1 MPVTGRKNFTFKEDF
16 ANEKTFDQHGSGGQ
30 YGSQHHTCPCFC
42 IRGGQQ
48 PETVIGQEIDRQ
60 NSSEDYSEVSSLD
73 QLTYTGNE
81 CKVRLKENIVMT
93 TAVTVNS
100 GNRLTIDLNGHTL
113 TAPENDRA
121 FRIQDGALTIEDSIG
136 TGVIQGSGTV
146 TSYGG
151 NGGAIWMSSSDSNN
165 ALTLTG
171 GTIRGFTAKYGAGV
185 YMGSGTFHMTGGAIQ
200 NCLATDGGL
209 ADGGGVYVFGGSF
222 ELTDGTISACKA
234 NNAGGGVYVSSGS
247 FEMSGGSIENC
258 TAHEG
263 AGVKVYASNGKTAS
277 FSMNGSGE
285 IKNCNQNGVSVSAI
299 GNGTPE
305 FTMDGGTIEGSSGYG
320 VWVAAGSAVMSG
332 GSVKDSERYDIY
344 IGRSA
349 TLTVNNTQVG
359 GTVMNMGAIT
369 GQGSAEFTGTVENLG
384 YVGAGK
390 ITGCKIHRIEHRS
403 PYKGTIENSTW
414 DEYVYLLGYR
424 WPAEKIPSA
433 AGESISLKFPSYISE
448 PAAMTNTLVIPEGV
462 TVTVDLAGKPVSAD
476 TTVTS
481 DIKIINHG
489 TLTLIDSSTGG
500 TLSIPI
506 ENDGVLNANGGTVTG
521 EVTNKGTIQATGTPV
536 TKFTGTLVNEEGA
549 SVTAGNFMDCTITN
563 NGGTIGGDAIFDRPE
578 PDPEQPGAGSEDG
591 GAGAVIAALAVGTV
605 VVGGGILLAHSY
617 IQNNLPE
624 GFAVPETR
632 RELAV
637 VLWNMASKP
646 EPASQQTYT
655 DVQDEEVLKAV
666 CWAVENELVT
676 PETESTLGADV
687 RVNRLQVIG
696 AMYQTNKRKK

>member
-1 MPVTGRKNFTFKEDF
+1 MKKRLISMVLAVSMAVSIMPAPAF
-16 ANEKTFDQHGSGGQ
+16 ASG
-30 YGSQHHTCPCFC
+30 
-42 IRGGQQ
+42 GGQQ

-60 NSSEDYSEVSSLD
+60 NSSENYSEVSSLD

-81 CKVRLKENIVMT
+81 CKVRLTENIVMT
-93 TAVTVNS
+93 GAVTVNS
-100 GNRLTIDLNGHTL
+100 GNSLTIDLNGHTL

-185 YMGSGTFHMTGGAIQ
+185 YMGSGTFRMTGGAIRD
-200 NCLATDGGL
+200 CLATDGGL

-414 DEYVYLLGYR
+414 EEYVYLLGYS
-424 WPAEKIPSA
+424 WPTAKIPSA

-448 PAAMTNTLVIPEGV
+448 PAAMTNTLEIPEGV

-563 NGGTIGGDAIFDRPE
+563 NGGTIGGDAIFDKPE

-632 RELAV
+632 QELAV

-655 DVQDEEVLKAV
+655 DVQDEEALKAV
-666 CWAVENELVT
+666 RWAVENGLVT

>member
-1 MPVTGRKNFTFKEDF
+1 MRP
-16 ANEKTFDQHGSGGQ
+16 
-30 YGSQHHTCPCFC
+30 
-42 IRGGQQ
+42 GGQQ

-60 NSSEDYSEVSSLD
+60 NSSGDYLEVSSLD
-73 QLTYTGNE
+73 QLTYINNE
-81 CKVRLKENIVMT
+81 CKVRLTKDIVMT
-93 TAVTVNS
+93 KAVTVNN
-100 GNRLTIDLNGHTL
+100 GNSLTIDLNGHTL
-113 TAPENDRA
+113 TAAANSQA
-121 FRIQDGALTIEDSIG
+121 FRIQGGALTIEDSIG

-146 TSYGG
+146 TG

-171 GTIRGFTAKYGAGV
+171 GTIRGFTA
-185 YMGSGTFHMTGGAIQ
+185 T
-200 NCLATDGGL
+200 
-209 ADGGGVYVFGGSF
+209 DGGGVYVDGGSF
-222 ELTDGTISACKA
+222 EMSGGTISACNA
-234 NNAGGGVYVSSGS
+234 TNAGGGVYVSSGS
-247 FEMSGGSIENC
+247 FKMSGGSIEDC

-277 FSMNGSGE
+277 FSMTGGEIQNCNTDGVSIYAIGSGT
-285 IKNCNQNGVSVSAI
+285 S
-299 GNGTPE
+299 E
-305 FTMDGGTIEGSSGYG
+305 FTMTGGTIEDNGGYG
-320 VWVAAGSAVMSG
+320 VWVDNGSAVMSG
-332 GSVKDSERYDIY
+332 GSVKGSERYDIY
-344 IGRSA
+344 IGSRA

-359 GTVMNMGAIT
+359 GTVLNMGKIT
-369 GQGSAEFTGTVENLG
+369 GQGSAEFTGTVENSG
-384 YVGAGK
+384 YAAAG

-403 PYKGTIENSTW
+403 PYKGTIEGSTW
-414 DEYVYLLGYR
+414 DEYVYLLGYS
-424 WPAEKIPSA
+424 WPTAKIPSG
-433 AGESISLKFPSYISE
+433 AGESISLKFPSYITPKME
-448 PAAMTNTLVIPEGV
+448 NTLEIPEGV

-476 TTVTS
+476 TGAS

-489 TLTLIDSSTGG
+489 TLTLIDSGTDG

-506 ENDGVLNANGGTVTG
+506 ENDGVLNANGGTVTSK
-521 EVTNKGTIQATGTPV
+521 VTNKGTIQATGTPV
-536 TKFTGTLVNEEGA
+536 TQFTGTLVNQEGA
-549 SVTAGNFMDCTITN
+549 SVTAGDFRGCTITN
-563 NGGTIGGDAIFDRPE
+563 NGGTIGGGAILDKPE

-591 GAGAVIAALAVGTV
+591 GAGAVIAALAVGTA

-632 RELAV
+632 QELAV
-637 VLWNMASKP
+637 VLWNMAGKP

>member
-1 MPVTGRKNFTFKEDF
+1 MCENTL
-16 ANEKTFDQHGSGGQ
+16 H
-30 YGSQHHTCPCFC
+30 
-42 IRGGQQ
+42 
-48 PETVIGQEIDRQ
+48 Q
-60 NSSEDYSEVSSLD
+60 N
-73 QLTYTGNE
+73 
-81 CKVRLKENIVMT
+81 
-93 TAVTVNS
+93 
-100 GNRLTIDLNGHTL
+100 
-113 TAPENDRA
+113 
-121 FRIQDGALTIEDSIG
+121 GALTIEDSIG

-146 TSYGG
+146 TG

-171 GTIRGFTAKYGAGV
+171 GTIRGFTA
-185 YMGSGTFHMTGGAIQ
+185 T
-200 NCLATDGGL
+200 
-209 ADGGGVYVFGGSF
+209 DGGGVYVDGGSF
-222 ELTDGTISACKA
+222 EMSGGTISACNA
-234 NNAGGGVYVSSGS
+234 TNAGGGVYVSSGS
-247 FEMSGGSIENC
+247 FKMSGGSIEDC

-277 FSMNGSGE
+277 FSMTGGEIQNCNTDGVSIYAIGSGT
-285 IKNCNQNGVSVSAI
+285 S
-299 GNGTPE
+299 E
-305 FTMDGGTIEGSSGYG
+305 FTMTGGTIEDNGGYG
-320 VWVAAGSAVMSG
+320 VWVDNGSAVMSG
-332 GSVKDSERYDIY
+332 GSVKGSERYDIY
-344 IGRSA
+344 IGSRA

-359 GTVMNMGAIT
+359 GTVLNMGKIT
-369 GQGSAEFTGTVENLG
+369 GQGSAEFTGTVENSG
-384 YVGAGK
+384 YAAAG

-403 PYKGTIENSTW
+403 PYKGTIEGSTW
-414 DEYVYLLGYR
+414 DEYVYLLGYS
-424 WPAEKIPSA
+424 WPTAKIPSG
-433 AGESISLKFPSYISE
+433 AGESISLKFPSYITPKME
-448 PAAMTNTLVIPEGV
+448 NTLEIPEGV

-476 TTVTS
+476 TGAS

-489 TLTLIDSSTGG
+489 TLTLIDSGTDG

-521 EVTNKGTIQATGTPV
+521 KVTNRGTIQATGTPV
-536 TKFTGTLVNEEGA
+536 TKFTGTLVNQEGA

-563 NGGTIGGDAIFDRPE
+563 NGGTIGGGAILDKPE

-591 GAGAVIAALAVGTV
+591 GAGAVIAALAVGTA

-632 RELAV
+632 QELAV
-637 VLWNMASKP
+637 VLWNMAGKP

>member
-1 MPVTGRKNFTFKEDF
+1 MHPG
-16 ANEKTFDQHGSGGQ
+16 
-30 YGSQHHTCPCFC
+30 
-42 IRGGQQ
+42 GGQQ
-48 PETVIGQEIDRQ
+48 SETVIGQEIDRQ
-60 NSSEDYSEVSSLD
+60 NSSEGYSEVSSLD
-73 QLTYTGNE
+73 QLTYTSKE
-81 CKVRLKENIVMT
+81 CKVRLAADTVMT
-93 TAVTVNS
+93 GSVTVDS
-100 GNRLTIDLNGHTL
+100 GNSLTIDLNGHTL
-113 TAPENDRA
+113 TAPENSKA
-121 FRIQDGALTIEDSIG
+121 FWIRNGALTIEDSIG

-146 TSYGG
+146 TG

-171 GTIRGFTAKYGAGV
+171 GTIRGFTA
-185 YMGSGTFHMTGGAIQ
+185 T
-200 NCLATDGGL
+200 
-209 ADGGGVYVFGGSF
+209 DGGGVYVDGGSF
-222 ELTDGTISACKA
+222 EMSGGTISACNA
-234 NNAGGGVYVSSGS
+234 TNAGGGVYVSSGS
-247 FEMSGGSIENC
+247 FKMSGGSIEDC

-277 FSMNGSGE
+277 FSMTGGEIQNCNTDGVSIYAIGSGT
-285 IKNCNQNGVSVSAI
+285 S
-299 GNGTPE
+299 E
-305 FTMDGGTIEGSSGYG
+305 FTMTGGTIEDNGGYG
-320 VWVAAGSAVMSG
+320 VWVDNGSAVMSG
-332 GSVKDSERYDIY
+332 GSVKGSERYDIY
-344 IGRSA
+344 IGSRA

-359 GTVMNMGAIT
+359 GTVLNMGKIT
-369 GQGSAEFTGTVENLG
+369 GQGSAEFTGTVENSG
-384 YVGAGK
+384 YAAAG

-403 PYKGTIENSTW
+403 PYKGTIEGSTW
-414 DEYVYLLGYR
+414 DEYVYLLGYS
-424 WPAEKIPSA
+424 WPTAKIPSG
-433 AGESISLKFPSYISE
+433 AGESISLKFPSYITPKME
-448 PAAMTNTLVIPEGV
+448 NTLEIPEGV

-476 TTVTS
+476 TGAS

-489 TLTLIDSSTGG
+489 TLTLIDSGTDG

-521 EVTNKGTIQATGTPV
+521 KVTNRGTIQATGTPV

-549 SVTAGNFMDCTITN
+549 SVTAGNFIDCTITN
-563 NGGTIGGDAIFDRPE
+563 NGGTISGDAILDEPK

-632 RELAV
+632 QELAV
-637 VLWNMASKP
+637 VLWNMAGKP

>member
-1 MPVTGRKNFTFKEDF
+1 MRPG
-16 ANEKTFDQHGSGGQ
+16 
-30 YGSQHHTCPCFC
+30 
-42 IRGGQQ
+42 GGQQ

-60 NSSEDYSEVSSLD
+60 NSSGDYLEVSSLD
-73 QLTYTGNE
+73 QLTYINNE
-81 CKVRLKENIVMT
+81 CKVRLTKDIVMT
-93 TAVTVNS
+93 KAVTVNN
-100 GNRLTIDLNGHTL
+100 GNSLTIDLNGHTL
-113 TAPENDRA
+113 TAAANSQA
-121 FRIQDGALTIEDSIG
+121 FRIQGGALTIEDSIG

-146 TSYGG
+146 TG

-171 GTIRGFTAKYGAGV
+171 GTIRGFTA
-185 YMGSGTFHMTGGAIQ
+185 T
-200 NCLATDGGL
+200 
-209 ADGGGVYVFGGSF
+209 DGGGVYVDGGSF
-222 ELTDGTISACKA
+222 EMSGGTISACNA
-234 NNAGGGVYVSSGS
+234 TNAGGGVYVSSGS
-247 FEMSGGSIENC
+247 FKMSGGSIEDC

-277 FSMNGSGE
+277 FSMTGGEIQNCNTDGVSIYAIGSGT
-285 IKNCNQNGVSVSAI
+285 S
-299 GNGTPE
+299 E
-305 FTMDGGTIEGSSGYG
+305 FTMTGGTIEDNGGYG
-320 VWVAAGSAVMSG
+320 VWVDNGSAVMSG
-332 GSVKDSERYDIY
+332 GSVKGSERYDIY
-344 IGRSA
+344 IGSRA

-359 GTVMNMGAIT
+359 GTVLNMGKIT
-369 GQGSAEFTGTVENLG
+369 GQGSAEFTGTVENSG
-384 YVGAGK
+384 YAAAG

-403 PYKGTIENSTW
+403 PYKGTIEGSTW
-414 DEYVYLLGYR
+414 DEYVYLLGYS
-424 WPAEKIPSA
+424 WPTAKIPSG
-433 AGESISLKFPSYISE
+433 AGESISLKFPSYITPKME
-448 PAAMTNTLVIPEGV
+448 NTLEIPEGV

-476 TTVTS
+476 TGAS

-489 TLTLIDSSTGG
+489 TLTLIDSGTDG

-521 EVTNKGTIQATGTPV
+521 KVTNRGTIQATGTPV
-536 TKFTGTLVNEEGA
+536 TKFTGTLVNQEGA
-549 SVTAGNFMDCTITN
+549 SVTAGDFRGCTITN
-563 NGGTIGGDAIFDRPE
+563 NGGTIGGDAILENPE

-591 GAGAVIAALAVGTV
+591 GAGAVIAALAVGTA

-632 RELAV
+632 QELAV
-637 VLWNMASKP
+637 VLWNMAGKP

>member
-1 MPVTGRKNFTFKEDF
+1 MKKRLISMVLAVSMAVSIIPAPAF
-16 ANEKTFDQHGSGGQ
+16 ASG
-30 YGSQHHTCPCFC
+30 
-42 IRGGQQ
+42 GGQQ

-73 QLTYTGNE
+73 QLTYTNQE
-81 CKVRLKENIVMT
+81 CKVRLTENIVMT

-100 GNRLTIDLNGHTL
+100 GNSLTIDLNGHTL

-121 FRIQDGALTIEDSIG
+121 FRIQDGALTIEDGTG

-305 FTMDGGTIEGSSGYG
+305 FTMAGGTIEGSSGYG

-369 GQGSAEFTGTVENLG
+369 GQESAEFTGTVENLG

-448 PAAMTNTLVIPEGV
+448 PAAMTNTLEIPEGV

-563 NGGTIGGDAIFDRPE
+563 NGGTISGDAIFEKPE
-578 PDPEQPGAGSEDG
+578 PDPEQPGAGSGDG

-632 RELAV
+632 QELAV
-637 VLWNMASKP
+637 VLWNMAGKP

>member
-1 MPVTGRKNFTFKEDF
+1 MHP
-16 ANEKTFDQHGSGGQ
+16 
-30 YGSQHHTCPCFC
+30 
-42 IRGGQQ
+42 GGQQ

-414 DEYVYLLGYR
+414 DEYVYLLGYS
-424 WPAEKIPSA
+424 WPTAKIPSA
-433 AGESISLKFPSYISE
+433 AGESISLKVPSYIST
-448 PAAMTNTLVIPEGV
+448 PAMTNTLVIPEGV

-476 TTVTS
+476 PDAS

-521 EVTNKGTIQATGTPV
+521 EVTNKGTIQATGTTV
-536 TKFTGTLVNEEGA
+536 TRFTGTLVNEEGA

-563 NGGTIGGDAIFDRPE
+563 NGGTIGGDAIFEKPE

-632 RELAV
+632 QELAV
-637 VLWNMASKP
+637 VLWNMAGKP

-655 DVQDEEVLKAV
+655 DVQDEEALKAV
-666 CWAVENELVT
+666 RWAVENGLVT

>member
-1 MPVTGRKNFTFKEDF
+1 MRPG
-16 ANEKTFDQHGSGGQ
+16 
-30 YGSQHHTCPCFC
+30 
-42 IRGGQQ
+42 GGQQ

-60 NSSEDYSEVSSLD
+60 NSSGDYSEVSSLD

-81 CKVRLKENIVMT
+81 CRVRLTEDIVMT
-93 TAVTVNS
+93 GAVTVNN

-113 TAPENDRA
+113 TAAANSQA
-121 FRIQDGALTIEDSIG
+121 FRIQNGALTIEDSG
-136 TGVIQGSGTV
+136 STGVIQGSGTV
-146 TSYGG
+146 TG
-151 NGGAIWMSSSDSNN
+151 NGGAIWMSSNDSNN

-171 GTIRGFTAKYGAGV
+171 GTIRGFTA
-185 YMGSGTFHMTGGAIQ
+185 T
-200 NCLATDGGL
+200 
-209 ADGGGVYVFGGSF
+209 DGGGVYVDGGSF
-222 ELTDGTISACKA
+222 EMSGGTISACNA
-234 NNAGGGVYVSSGS
+234 TNAGGGVYVSSGS
-247 FEMSGGSIENC
+247 FKMSGGSIEDC

-277 FSMNGSGE
+277 FSMTGGEIQNCNTDGVSIYAIGSGT
-285 IKNCNQNGVSVSAI
+285 S
-299 GNGTPE
+299 E
-305 FTMDGGTIEGSSGYG
+305 FTMTGGTIEDNGGYG
-320 VWVAAGSAVMSG
+320 VWVDNGSAVMSG
-332 GSVKDSERYDIY
+332 GSVKGSERYDIY
-344 IGRSA
+344 IGSRA

-359 GTVMNMGAIT
+359 GTVLNMGKIT
-369 GQGSAEFTGTVENLG
+369 GQGSAEFTGTVENSG
-384 YVGAGK
+384 YAAAG

-403 PYKGTIENSTW
+403 PYKGTIEGSTW
-414 DEYVYLLGYR
+414 DEYVYLLGYS
-424 WPAEKIPSA
+424 WPTAKIPSG
-433 AGESISLKFPSYISE
+433 AGESISLKFPSYITPKME
-448 PAAMTNTLVIPEGV
+448 NTLEIPEGV

-476 TTVTS
+476 TGAS

-489 TLTLIDSSTGG
+489 TLTLIDSGTDG

-521 EVTNKGTIQATGTPV
+521 KVTNRGTIQATGTPV
-536 TKFTGTLVNEEGA
+536 TQFTGTLVNQEGA
-549 SVTAGNFMDCTITN
+549 SVTAGDFRGCTITN
-563 NGGTIGGDAIFDRPE
+563 NGGTIGGGAILDKPE

-591 GAGAVIAALAVGTV
+591 GAGAVIAALAVGTA

-632 RELAV
+632 QELAV
-637 VLWNMASKP
+637 VLWNMAGKP

>member
-1 MPVTGRKNFTFKEDF
+1 MKKRLISMVLAVSMAVSIMPAPAF
-16 ANEKTFDQHGSGGQ
+16 ASG
-30 YGSQHHTCPCFC
+30 
-42 IRGGQQ
+42 GGQQ

-60 NSSEDYSEVSSLD
+60 NSSEDYSEVSSLN
-73 QLTYTGNE
+73 QLTYTSKE

-113 TAPENDRA
+113 TAPENDKA
-121 FRIQDGALTIEDSIG
+121 FYIRDGALTIEDSIG

-185 YMGSGTFHMTGGAIQ
+185 YMGNGTFHMTGGAIQ
-200 NCLATDGGL
+200 NCSATDGN

-222 ELTDGTISACKA
+222 EMSDGTISACNA
-234 NNAGGGVYVSSGS
+234 TNAGGGVYVSSGS
-247 FEMSGGSIENC
+247 FKMSGGSIENC

-263 AGVKVYASNGKTAS
+263 AGVKVYASNGETAS

-320 VWVAAGSAVMSG
+320 VCMDAGSAEMSG
-332 GSVKDSERYDIY
+332 GSVKGSGSYDIY
-344 IGRSA
+344 IGSRA
-349 TLTVNNTQVG
+349 ALTVNDTQVG
-359 GTVMNMGAIT
+359 GTVLNLGKIT
-369 GQGSAEFTGTVENLG
+369 GQGSAEFTGTVENSG
-384 YVGAGK
+384 YAVAE

-506 ENDGVLNANGGTVTG
+506 ENDGILNANGGTVTG
-521 EVTNKGTIQATGTPV
+521 EVINKGTIQATGTPV

-563 NGGTIGGDAIFDRPE
+563 NGGTIGGDAILDKPE

-624 GFAVPETR
+624 GFVVPETR
-632 RELAV
+632 QELAV

-696 AMYQTNKRKK
+696 AMYQANKRKK

>member
-1 MPVTGRKNFTFKEDF
+1 MKKRLISMVLAVSMAVSIMPAPAF
-16 ANEKTFDQHGSGGQ
+16 AAG
-30 YGSQHHTCPCFC
+30 
-42 IRGGQQ
+42 GGQQ

-60 NSSEDYSEVSSLD
+60 NSSDDYTEVDSLD
-73 QLTYTGNE
+73 KLTYTNNV
-81 CKVRLKENIVMT
+81 CKIRLAADTVMT
-93 TAVTVNS
+93 VAVTVDS
-100 GNRLTIDLNGHTL
+100 GKSLTIDLNGYTL
-113 TAPENDRA
+113 TAAANSQA
-121 FRIQDGALTIEDSIG
+121 FRIQGGALTIEDSIG

-146 TSYGG
+146 TG

-171 GTIRGFTAKYGAGV
+171 GTIRGFTA
-185 YMGSGTFHMTGGAIQ
+185 T
-200 NCLATDGGL
+200 
-209 ADGGGVYVFGGSF
+209 DGGGVYVDGGSF
-222 ELTDGTISACKA
+222 EMSGGTISACNA
-234 NNAGGGVYVSSGS
+234 TNAGGGVYVSSGS
-247 FEMSGGSIENC
+247 FKMSGGSIEDC

-277 FSMNGSGE
+277 FSMTGGEIQNCNTDGVSIYAIGSGT
-285 IKNCNQNGVSVSAI
+285 S
-299 GNGTPE
+299 E
-305 FTMDGGTIEGSSGYG
+305 FTMTGGTIEDNGGYG
-320 VWVAAGSAVMSG
+320 VWVDNGSAVMSG
-332 GSVKDSERYDIY
+332 GSVKGSERYDIY
-344 IGRSA
+344 IGSRA

-359 GTVMNMGAIT
+359 GTVLNMGKIT
-369 GQGSAEFTGTVENLG
+369 GQGSAEFTGTVENSG
-384 YVGAGK
+384 SAVAG
-390 ITGCKIHRIEHRS
+390 ITGCTIHRIEHRF
-403 PYKGTIENSTW
+403 PYKGTIEGSTW
-414 DEYVYLLGYR
+414 DEYVYLLGYS
-424 WPAEKIPSA
+424 WPTAKIPSG
-433 AGESISLKFPSYISE
+433 AGESISLKFPSYITPKME
-448 PAAMTNTLVIPEGV
+448 NTLEIPEGV

-476 TTVTS
+476 TETS

-489 TLTLIDSSTGG
+489 TLTLIDSGTDG

-521 EVTNKGTIQATGTPV
+521 KVTNRGTIQATGTPV
-536 TKFTGTLVNEEGA
+536 TKFTGTLVNEDGA

-563 NGGTIGGDAIFDRPE
+563 NGGTIGGGAILDKPE
-578 PDPEQPGAGSEDG
+578 PGPEQPGAGSEDG
-591 GAGAVIAALAVGTV
+591 GAGAVIAALAVGTA

-632 RELAV
+632 QELAV
-637 VLWNMASKP
+637 VLWNMAGKP

-696 AMYQTNKRKK
+696 AMY

>member
-1 MPVTGRKNFTFKEDF
+1 MRRG
-16 ANEKTFDQHGSGGQ
+16 
-30 YGSQHHTCPCFC
+30 
-42 IRGGQQ
+42 GGQQ
-48 PETVIGQEIDRQ
+48 PETVIGQEVDQQ
-60 NSSEDYSEVSSLD
+60 NSSDDYTEVDSLD
-73 QLTYTGNE
+73 KLTYTNNV
-81 CKVRLKENIVMT
+81 CKIRLAADTVMT
-93 TAVTVNS
+93 VAVTVDS
-100 GNRLTIDLNGHTL
+100 GKSLTIDLNGHTL
-113 TAPENDRA
+113 TAAENSQA
-121 FRIQDGALTIEDSIG
+121 FRIQNGALTIEDSG
-136 TGVIQGSGTV
+136 STGVIQGSGTV
-146 TSYGG
+146 TG

-171 GTIRGFTAKYGAGV
+171 GTIRGFTA
-185 YMGSGTFHMTGGAIQ
+185 T
-200 NCLATDGGL
+200 
-209 ADGGGVYVFGGSF
+209 DGGGVYVSGGSF
-222 ELTDGTISACKA
+222 EMSGGTISACNA
-234 NNAGGGVYVSSGS
+234 ANAGGGVYVSSGS

-263 AGVKVYASNGKTAS
+263 AGVKVLASSGKAS
-277 FSMNGSGE
+277 FSMSGSGE
-285 IKNCNQNGVSVSAI
+285 IKNCNQDGVSIAAI
-299 GNGTPE
+299 GGTSE
-305 FTMDGGTIEGSSGYG
+305 FSMSGGTIEDNSGFG
-320 VWVAAGSAVMSG
+320 VWVDNGSAVMSG
-332 GSVKDSERYDIY
+332 GSVKGSERYDIY
-344 IGRSA
+344 IGSRA
-349 TLTVNNTQVG
+349 ALTVKNTQVG
-359 GTVMNMGAIT
+359 GTVLNLGKIT
-369 GQGSAEFTGTVENLG
+369 GQGSAEFTGTVENSG
-384 YVGAGK
+384 YAVAE
-390 ITGCKIHRIEHRS
+390 ITGCKIHRIEHRF
-403 PYKGTIENSTW
+403 PYKGTIEGSP
-414 DEYVYLLGYR
+414 DEYVYLLGHR
-424 WPAEKIPSA
+424 WPTAKIPSA
-433 AGESISLKFPSYISE
+433 AGESISLKVPSYITATME
-448 PAAMTNTLVIPEGV
+448 NTLVIPEGV

-476 TTVTS
+476 AETS

-489 TLTLIDSSTGG
+489 TLTLIDRSTGG

-536 TKFTGTLVNEEGA
+536 TQFTGTLVNQEGA

-563 NGGTIGGDAIFDRPE
+563 NGGTIGGDAIWDNPE
-578 PDPEQPGAGSEDG
+578 PGPEQPGAGSEDG

-632 RELAV
+632 QELAV
-637 VLWNMASKP
+637 VLWNMAGKP

>member
-1 MPVTGRKNFTFKEDF
+1 MRP
-16 ANEKTFDQHGSGGQ
+16 
-30 YGSQHHTCPCFC
+30 
-42 IRGGQQ
+42 GGQQ

-73 QLTYTGNE
+73 QLTYTNNE
-81 CKVRLKENIVMT
+81 CKVRLTENIVMT
-93 TAVTVNS
+93 GAVTVNN

-113 TAPENDRA
+113 TAAENSRA
-121 FRIQDGALTIEDSIG
+121 FFIQNGALTIEDSG
-136 TGVIQGSGTV
+136 STGVIQGSGTV
-146 TSYGG
+146 TG

-171 GTIRGFTAKYGAGV
+171 GTIRGFTA
-185 YMGSGTFHMTGGAIQ
+185 T
-200 NCLATDGGL
+200 
-209 ADGGGVYVFGGSF
+209 DGGGVYVSGGSF
-222 ELTDGTISACKA
+222 KMTDGTISTCNAT
-234 NNAGGGVYVSSGS
+234 NAGGGVYVSSGS

-263 AGVKVYASNGKTAS
+263 AGVKVLASSGKAS
-277 FSMNGSGE
+277 FSMSGSGE
-285 IKNCNQNGVSVSAI
+285 IKNCNQDGVSIAAI
-299 GNGTPE
+299 GGTSE
-305 FTMDGGTIEGSSGYG
+305 FSMSGGTIEDNSGFG
-320 VWVAAGSAVMSG
+320 VWVDNGSAVMSG
-332 GSVKDSERYDIY
+332 GSVKGSERYDIY
-344 IGRSA
+344 IGSRA
-349 TLTVNNTQVG
+349 ALTVKNTQVG
-359 GTVMNMGAIT
+359 GTVLNLGKIT
-369 GQGSAEFTGTVENLG
+369 GQGSAEFTGTVENSG
-384 YVGAGK
+384 YAVAE

-403 PYKGTIENSTW
+403 PYKGTITGSTW
-414 DEYVYLLGYR
+414 DEYVYLLGR
-424 WPAEKIPSA
+424 SWPTAKIPSE
-433 AGESISLKFPSYISE
+433 AGESITLKVSSYLPPVMENSLE
-448 PAAMTNTLVIPEGV
+448 IPKGV
-462 TVTVDLAGKPVSAD
+462 TVTVDLAGKTLSAEE
-476 TTVTS
+476 S
-481 DIKIINHG
+481 DFKIINHG

-506 ENDGVLNANGGTVTG
+506 ENDGVLNANGGTVTS
-521 EVTNKGTIQATGTPV
+521 EVTNKGTIKATGTPV
-536 TKFTGTLVNEEGA
+536 TQFTGTLVNQEGA
-549 SVTAGNFMDCTITN
+549 SVTAGDFRGCMITN
-563 NGGTIGGDAIFDRPE
+563 NGGTIGGDAILDNPE

-591 GAGAVIAALAVGTV
+591 GAGAVIAALAVGTA

-632 RELAV
+632 QELAV
-637 VLWNMASKP
+637 VLWNMAGKP

>member
-1 MPVTGRKNFTFKEDF
+1 M
-16 ANEKTFDQHGSGGQ
+16 
-30 YGSQHHTCPCFC
+30 
-42 IRGGQQ
+42 
-48 PETVIGQEIDRQ
+48 IGQEIDRQ
-60 NSSEDYSEVSSLD
+60 NSSGDYLEVSSLD
-73 QLTYTGNE
+73 QLTYINNE
-81 CKVRLKENIVMT
+81 CKVRLTKDIVMT
-93 TAVTVNS
+93 KAVTVNN
-100 GNRLTIDLNGHTL
+100 GNSLTIDLNGHTL
-113 TAPENDRA
+113 TAAANSQA
-121 FRIQDGALTIEDSIG
+121 FRIQGGALTIEDSIG

-146 TSYGG
+146 TG

-171 GTIRGFTAKYGAGV
+171 GTIRGFTA
-185 YMGSGTFHMTGGAIQ
+185 T
-200 NCLATDGGL
+200 
-209 ADGGGVYVFGGSF
+209 DGGGVYVDGGSF
-222 ELTDGTISACKA
+222 EMSGGTISACNA
-234 NNAGGGVYVSSGS
+234 TNAGGGVYVSSGS
-247 FEMSGGSIENC
+247 FKMSGGSIEDC

-277 FSMNGSGE
+277 FSMTGGEIQNCNTDGVSIYAIGSGT
-285 IKNCNQNGVSVSAI
+285 S
-299 GNGTPE
+299 E
-305 FTMDGGTIEGSSGYG
+305 FTMTGGTIEDNGGYG
-320 VWVAAGSAVMSG
+320 VWVDNGSAVMSG
-332 GSVKDSERYDIY
+332 GSVKGSERYDIY
-344 IGRSA
+344 IGSRA

-359 GTVMNMGAIT
+359 GTVLNLGKIT
-369 GQGSAEFTGTVENLG
+369 GQGSAEFTGTVENSG
-384 YVGAGK
+384 YAAAE
-390 ITGCKIHRIEHRS
+390 ITGCKIHRIEHRF
-403 PYKGTIENSTW
+403 PYKGTIEGSP
-414 DEYVYLLGYR
+414 DEYVYLLGYS
-424 WPAEKIPSA
+424 WPTAKIPSG
-433 AGESISLKFPSYISE
+433 AGESISLKFPSYITPKME
-448 PAAMTNTLVIPEGV
+448 NTLEIPEGV

-476 TTVTS
+476 TGAS

-489 TLTLIDSSTGG
+489 TLTLIDSGTDG

-521 EVTNKGTIQATGTPV
+521 KVTNKGTIQATGTPV
-536 TKFTGTLVNEEGA
+536 TQFTGTLVNQEGA
-549 SVTAGNFMDCTITN
+549 SVTAGDFRGCTITN
-563 NGGTIGGDAIFDRPE
+563 NGGTIGGGAILDNPE

-591 GAGAVIAALAVGTV
+591 GAGAVIAALAVGTA

-632 RELAV
+632 QELAV
-637 VLWNMASKP
+637 VLWNMAGKP

>member
-1 MPVTGRKNFTFKEDF
+1 MSVTDRKNFTFKEDF

-30 YGSQHHTCPCFC
+30 YGSQHHACPCFC
-42 IRGGQQ
+42 VRGGQQ

-73 QLTYTGNE
+73 QLTYTSNE
-81 CKVRLKENIVMT
+81 CKVRLAADTVMT
-93 TAVTVNS
+93 GSVTVDS
-100 GNRLTIDLNGHTL
+100 GNSLTIDLNGHTL
-113 TAPENDRA
+113 TAPENSKA
-121 FRIQDGALTIEDSIG
+121 FWIRNGALTIEDSIG

-146 TSYGG
+146 NGY
-151 NGGAIWMSSSDSNN
+151 GGAIWMSSGDSNN
-165 ALTLTG
+165 ALTLAG
-171 GTIRGFTAKYGAGV
+171 GTIRGFNAGYGAGV
-185 YMGSGTFHMTGGAIQ
+185 YMGNGTFQMTGGAIQ
-200 NCLATDGGL
+200 SCSAT
-209 ADGGGVYVFGGSF
+209 DGGGVYVDGGSF
-222 ELTDGTISACKA
+222 EMTNGTISDCKA
-234 NNAGGGVYVSSGS
+234 ANAGGGVYVSSGT

-258 TAHEG
+258 TAYEG
-263 AGVKVYASNGKTAS
+263 AGVKVLVSSGKAS
-277 FSMNGSGE
+277 FSMS
-285 IKNCNQNGVSVSAI
+285 
-299 GNGTPE
+299 
-305 FTMDGGTIEGSSGYG
+305 GGTIEGSSRDGVSIAAIDSGTSEFSMSGGTIKDNSGYG
-320 VWVAAGSAVMSG
+320 VWVDNGSAVMSG
-332 GSVKDSERYDIY
+332 GSVKGSGSYDIY
-344 IGRSA
+344 IGSGA
-349 TLTVNNTQVG
+349 ALTVKNTQVG
-359 GTVMNMGAIT
+359 GTVLNLGKIT
-369 GQGSAEFTGTVENLG
+369 GQGSAEFTGTVEKSG
-384 YVGAGK
+384 SAAAE
-390 ITGCKIHRIEHRS
+390 ITGCKIHRIEHRF
-403 PYKGTIENSTW
+403 PYKGTIEGSP
-414 DEYVYLLGYR
+414 DEYVYLLGHS
-424 WPAEKIPSA
+424 WPTAKIPSA
-433 AGESISLKFPSYISE
+433 AGESISLKVPSYITATME
-448 PAAMTNTLVIPEGV
+448 NTLVIPEGV

-476 TTVTS
+476 ADAS

-506 ENDGVLNANGGTVTG
+506 ENDGILNANGGTVTG

-549 SVTAGNFMDCTITN
+549 SVTAGDFRDCTITN
-563 NGGTIGGDAIFDRPE
+563 NGGTIGGDAIWDNPE
-578 PDPEQPGAGSEDG
+578 PGPEQPGAGSEDG
-591 GAGAVIAALAVGTV
+591 GTGAVIAALAVGTA

-632 RELAV
+632 QELAV
-637 VLWNMASKP
+637 VLWNMAGKP

>member
-1 MPVTGRKNFTFKEDF
+1 MRPG
-16 ANEKTFDQHGSGGQ
+16 
-30 YGSQHHTCPCFC
+30 
-42 IRGGQQ
+42 GGQQ

-60 NSSEDYSEVSSLD
+60 NSSGDYLEVSSLD
-73 QLTYTGNE
+73 QLTYINNE
-81 CKVRLKENIVMT
+81 CKVRLTKDIVMT
-93 TAVTVNS
+93 KAVTVNN
-100 GNRLTIDLNGHTL
+100 GNSLTIDLNGHTL
-113 TAPENDRA
+113 TAAANSQA
-121 FRIQDGALTIEDSIG
+121 FRIQGGALTIEDSIG

-146 TSYGG
+146 TG

-171 GTIRGFTAKYGAGV
+171 GTIRGFTA
-185 YMGSGTFHMTGGAIQ
+185 T
-200 NCLATDGGL
+200 
-209 ADGGGVYVFGGSF
+209 DGGGVYVDGGSF
-222 ELTDGTISACKA
+222 EMSGGTISACNA
-234 NNAGGGVYVSSGS
+234 TNAGGGVYVSSGS
-247 FEMSGGSIENC
+247 FKMSGGSIEDC

-277 FSMNGSGE
+277 FSMTGGEIQNCNTDGVSIYAIGSGT
-285 IKNCNQNGVSVSAI
+285 S
-299 GNGTPE
+299 E
-305 FTMDGGTIEGSSGYG
+305 FTMTGGTIEDNGGYG
-320 VWVAAGSAVMSG
+320 VWVDNGSAVMSG
-332 GSVKDSERYDIY
+332 GSVKGSERYDIY
-344 IGRSA
+344 IGSRA

-359 GTVMNMGAIT
+359 GTVLNMGKIT
-369 GQGSAEFTGTVENLG
+369 GQGSAEFTGTVENSG
-384 YVGAGK
+384 YAAAG

-403 PYKGTIENSTW
+403 PYKGTIEGSTW
-414 DEYVYLLGYR
+414 DEYVYLLGYS
-424 WPAEKIPSA
+424 WPTAKIPSG
-433 AGESISLKFPSYISE
+433 AGESISLKFPSYITPKME
-448 PAAMTNTLVIPEGV
+448 NTLEIPEGV

-476 TTVTS
+476 TGAS

-489 TLTLIDSSTGG
+489 TLTLIDSGTDG

-521 EVTNKGTIQATGTPV
+521 KVTNRGTIQATGTPV

-563 NGGTIGGDAIFDRPE
+563 NGGTIGGDAILDKPE

-591 GAGAVIAALAVGTV
+591 GAGAVIAALAVGTA

-632 RELAV
+632 QELAV
-637 VLWNMASKP
+637 VLWNMAGKP

>member
-1 MPVTGRKNFTFKEDF
+1 M
-16 ANEKTFDQHGSGGQ
+16 
-30 YGSQHHTCPCFC
+30 
-42 IRGGQQ
+42 
-48 PETVIGQEIDRQ
+48 IGQEIDRQ
-60 NSSEDYSEVSSLD
+60 NSSGDYSEVSSLD

-81 CKVRLKENIVMT
+81 CRVRLTEDIVMT
-93 TAVTVNS
+93 GAVTVNN

-113 TAPENDRA
+113 TAAANSQA
-121 FRIQDGALTIEDSIG
+121 FRIQNGALTIEDSG
-136 TGVIQGSGTV
+136 STGVIQGSGTV
-146 TSYGG
+146 TG
-151 NGGAIWMSSSDSNN
+151 NGGAIWMSSNDSNN

-171 GTIRGFTAKYGAGV
+171 GTIRGFTA
-185 YMGSGTFHMTGGAIQ
+185 T
-200 NCLATDGGL
+200 
-209 ADGGGVYVFGGSF
+209 DGGGVYVSGGSF
-222 ELTDGTISACKA
+222 EMSGGTISACNA
-234 NNAGGGVYVSSGS
+234 ANAGGGVYVSSGS

-263 AGVKVYASNGKTAS
+263 AGVKVYPSSGKTAS
-277 FSMNGSGE
+277 FSMTGGE
-285 IKNCNQNGVSVSAI
+285 IKNCNTNGVSIYAI
-299 GNGTPE
+299 GGTSE
-305 FTMDGGTIEGSSGYG
+305 FSMSGGTIEDNGGDG
-320 VWVAAGSAVMSG
+320 VRVDAGSAVMSG
-332 GSVKDSERYDIY
+332 GSVTRSELYDIR
-344 IGRSA
+344 IGSSA

-359 GTVMNMGAIT
+359 GTVLNMGKIT
-369 GQGSAEFTGTVENLG
+369 GNGSAKFTGTVENSG
-384 YVGAGK
+384 YAVAE
-390 ITGCKIHRIEHRS
+390 ITGCKIHRIEHRF
-403 PYKGTIENSTW
+403 PYKGTIEGSP
-414 DEYVYLLGYR
+414 DEYVYLLGHS
-424 WPAEKIPSA
+424 WPTAKIPSA
-433 AGESISLKFPSYISE
+433 AGESISLKVPSYITATME
-448 PAAMTNTLVIPEGV
+448 NTLVIPEGV

-476 TTVTS
+476 AETS

-489 TLTLIDSSTGG
+489 TLTLIDRSTGG

-549 SVTAGNFMDCTITN
+549 SVTAGDFMDCTITN
-563 NGGTIGGDAIFDRPE
+563 NGGTIGGDAILDNPK
-578 PDPEQPGAGSEDG
+578 PGPEQPGAGSEDG
-591 GAGAVIAALAVGTV
+591 GAGAAIAALAVGTV

-632 RELAV
+632 QELAV
-637 VLWNMASKP
+637 VLWNMAGKP

>member
-1 MPVTGRKNFTFKEDF
+1 M
-16 ANEKTFDQHGSGGQ
+16 
-30 YGSQHHTCPCFC
+30 
-42 IRGGQQ
+42 
-48 PETVIGQEIDRQ
+48 IGQEIDRQ
-60 NSSEDYSEVSSLD
+60 NSSGDYLEVSSLD
-73 QLTYTGNE
+73 QLTYTNNE
-81 CKVRLKENIVMT
+81 CKVRLTESIVMT
-93 TAVTVNS
+93 GAVTVNN
-100 GNRLTIDLNGHTL
+100 GNSLTIDLNGHTL
-113 TAPENDRA
+113 TAAANSQA
-121 FRIQDGALTIEDSIG
+121 FRIQGGALTIEDSIG

-146 TSYGG
+146 TG

-171 GTIRGFTAKYGAGV
+171 GTIRGFTA
-185 YMGSGTFHMTGGAIQ
+185 T
-200 NCLATDGGL
+200 
-209 ADGGGVYVFGGSF
+209 DGGGVYVDGGSF
-222 ELTDGTISACKA
+222 EMSGGTISACNA
-234 NNAGGGVYVSSGS
+234 TNAGGGVYVSSGS
-247 FEMSGGSIENC
+247 FKMSGGSIEDC

-277 FSMNGSGE
+277 FSMTGGEIQNCNTDGVSIYAIGSGT
-285 IKNCNQNGVSVSAI
+285 S
-299 GNGTPE
+299 E
-305 FTMDGGTIEGSSGYG
+305 FTMTGGTIEDNGGYG
-320 VWVAAGSAVMSG
+320 VWVDNGSAVMSG
-332 GSVKDSERYDIY
+332 GSVKGSERYDIY
-344 IGRSA
+344 IGSRA

-359 GTVMNMGAIT
+359 GTVLNMGKIT
-369 GQGSAEFTGTVENLG
+369 GQGSAEFTGTVENSG
-384 YVGAGK
+384 YAAAG

-403 PYKGTIENSTW
+403 PYKGTIEGSTW
-414 DEYVYLLGYR
+414 DEYVYLLGYS
-424 WPAEKIPSA
+424 WPTAKIPSG
-433 AGESISLKFPSYISE
+433 AGESISLKFPSYITPKME
-448 PAAMTNTLVIPEGV
+448 NTLEIPEGV

-476 TTVTS
+476 TGAS

-489 TLTLIDSSTGG
+489 TLTLIDSGTDG

-521 EVTNKGTIQATGTPV
+521 KVTNRGTIQATGTPV
-536 TKFTGTLVNEEGA
+536 TQFTGTLDNQEGA
-549 SVTAGNFMDCTITN
+549 SVTAGDFRGCTITN
-563 NGGTIGGDAIFDRPE
+563 NGGTIGGDAILDNPE

-591 GAGAVIAALAVGTV
+591 GTGAVIAALAVGTA

-632 RELAV
+632 QELAV
-637 VLWNMASKP
+637 VLWNMAGKP